1 MDAATTSARLP
12 CAAAC
17 EDGSPRGG
25 LGRASRAHRV
35 AELRSAAEIEG
46 VRRAGEI
53 VAEALDAARRACTIG
68 ATSRDI
74 DRAAHRVIVESG
86 ADPLFLGYRGS
97 SARASPDGARTPFP
111 AATCVSVNE
120 ELVHGVPSSRV
131 IGAGDLVSI
140 DCGVRL
146 DGWCADA
153 AITVPVGSVGA
164 DRAALLECAETMLSH
179 ALRSVVPGRRWS
191 SIAFELEEIAD
202 RAGFAIA
209 ADFVGHGIGRELH
222 EAPQVPCSVTRS
234 YLDHHDFTLRP
245 GMILA
250 IEPMLV
256 LEAPRRAVHGGG
268 GFPSCVNPACSL
280 GEDGWTVTVNS
291 GAVSCHV
298 EHTIAVTRRG
308 CDVLTRPRARFAV
321 ETAGAG
327 GCISR
332 AG

>member
-1 MDAATTSARLP
+1 MPGGAP
-12 CAAAC
+12 AAA
-17 EDGSPRGG
+17 
-25 LGRASRAHRV
+25 SRLHRV
-35 AELRSAAEIEG
+35 ATLRSASEIEAI
-46 VRRAGEI
+46 RRAGGI
-53 VAEALDAARRACTIG
+53 VAEALDAARQACVAG

-74 DRAAHRVIVESG
+74 DRAARLVIEESG
-86 ADPLFLGYRGS
+86 AEPLFLGYRGS
-97 SARASPDGARTPFP
+97 APRSASEGARTPFP

-153 AITVPVGSVGA
+153 AITVPVGPVGS
-164 DRAALLECAETMLSH
+164 DRLALLECAESMLAH
-179 ALRSVVPGRRWS
+179 ALRAAIPGRRWS
-191 SIAFELEEIAD
+191 SVARELEEIAD

-222 EAPQVPCSVTRS
+222 EAPQVPCSLTQAF
-234 YLDHHDFTLRP
+234 LDHHDFTLRP
-245 GMILA
+245 GMVLA

-256 LEAPRRAVHGGG
+256 LEPPRRAPHGRTGL
-268 GFPSCVNPACSL
+268 STCVNPACSL
-280 GEDGWTVTVNS
+280 GEDGWTVTVDS

-298 EHTIAVTRRG
+298 EHTVVVTRTG
-308 CDVLTRPRARFAV
+308 TDILTRSRPRVGADP
-321 ETAGAG
+321 ETSMLQCAL
-327 GCISR
+327 R